1 MCNANSVGEQTDE
14 KAKLGG
20 TGKKF
25 QDGNRSNESDRL
37 SNSYLI
43 KRKILELE
51 SS

>member
-1 MCNANSVGEQTDE
+1 MCNANSVGERTDE
-14 KAKLGG
+14 KVILRG
-20 TGKKF
+20 TGTKYI
-25 QDGNRSNESDRL
+25 DENRSNESERL